1 MTFDQANRP
10 SGLNVG
16 LSAHFRRSAAM
27 RRRSVHDPS
36 RTFTLGMVVVCNAD
50 LAAARL
56 KGLVV
61 L

>member
-1 MTFDQANRP
+1 MFKPNTSVDGPKRP
-10 SGLNVG
+10 LERPIACCGALSGSGHSFQVQHFCSHEVG
-16 LSAHFRRSAAM
+16 
-27 RRRSVHDPS
+27 
-36 RTFTLGMVVVCNAD
+36 NAD